1 MHIFKDGFEETVND
15 LSTVDVYGFML
26 YTFEDLAKEY
36 NAKYDMGID
45 MDAITEGDRNNQNA
59 LNAGQNETINYVID
73 ILQRHGQFEAAQ
85 LLEETIGG

>member
-1 MHIFKDGFEETVND
+1 
-15 LSTVDVYGFML
+15 ML

-36 NAKYDMGID
+36 NSKYDMGID
-45 MDAITEGDRNNQNA
+45 MEAITEGDKNNQNA